1 MAIVEAACCGLQVVS
16 TRVGGV
22 PEVLPAALIRLAHPD
37 VGDLVHHVSSAIEHE
52 LELRASGRAEERFYE
67 THRQVQSIYSW
78 PDVTRRTLTV
88 YRSILSDYAPRIGSC
103 SDAGQG
109 HECPD
114 DKDLAKKGPLA
125 GETPLLERLARYYGC
140 GEWAGKA
147 WCCVVLLDYLLVYT
161 LTTYLGY

>member
-1 MAIVEAACCGLQVVS
+1 MS

-22 PEVLPAALIRLAHPD
+22 PEVLPASLIRLANPD

-52 LELRASGRAEERFYE
+52 VELRALGRAEERFYE
-67 THRQVQSIYSW
+67 THEQVQSIYSW

-88 YRSILSDYAPRIGSC
+88 YRSILSDYALPVRPR
-103 SDAGQG
+103 SDDVGQDD
-109 HECPD
+109 ECLE
-114 DKDLAKKGPLA
+114 DKSSARKGLMA

-147 WCCVVLLDYLLVYT
+147 WCCIVLLDYLLVYI